1 MVRMPAAVTSL
12 AATQS
17 GLLTRHQLLAA
28 GLTRRQID
36 RLAAP
41 GGRGSRPLPRVY
53 ALTTG
58 PLSRR
63 QQLVGA
69 LLYVGEHGQVSGATA
84 LELYGFRYAPVDAL
98 VHVLVPMRRQ
108 VPAVAF
114 VVPHRTQ
121 SLPRP
126 RLVQGLPTVPA
137 ARAAVDAA
145 RRMQP
150 QQATATLAEAVQRRL
165 CTMPMLLAELRA
177 GPSAGSAV
185 VRTALARIGSGAAS
199 VPETDLVALVA
210 TSLVLPA
217 PLVNE
222 RLVLGNLVVVPDLCW
237 PQARLVVEV
246 DSVEHHGFGP
256 DAEQTSRRR
265 ARLVAAGWAVLSISP
280 QRCRLDPVGVLHDIE
295 AAYLAGIAR
304 TTA

>member
-1 MVRMPAAVTSL
+1 MPPRVTSL
-12 AATQS
+12 ASTQS
-17 GLLTRHQLLAA
+17 GLLTRDQMLAA

-36 RLAAP
+36 RLGAP

-53 ALTTG
+53 ALTAG

-63 QQLVGA
+63 QQLVAA
-69 LLYVGEHGQVSGATA
+69 LLYVGEHGQISGATA
-84 LELYGFRYAPVDAL
+84 LELYGLRYAPPDAR

-108 VPAVAF
+108 VRAVAF
-114 VVPHRTQ
+114 VVPRRTQ

-137 ARAAVDAA
+137 ARAVVDAA
-145 RRMQP
+145 RLMQP

-165 CTMPMLLAELRA
+165 CTVAMLDAELRA

-185 VRTALARIGSGAAS
+185 VARALARIGSGAAS
-199 VPETDLVALVA
+199 VPEADLLVLVA

-217 PLVNE
+217 PHVNE
-222 RLVLGNLVVVPDLCW
+222 RLVLGDVVVVPDLCW

-256 DAEQTSRRR
+256 DAEHASRRR

-280 QRCRLDPVGVLHDIE
+280 QRCRLDPTGVLHDIE
-295 AAYLAGIAR
+295 AAYLAGISR
-304 TTA
+304 STG